1 MLRQKP
7 VRILVLGHSYVRRL
21 RDHLDATGQ
30 VNFNL
35 QPVGHSVHFRGIGG
49 LRFPRLIRELPSLC
63 EAGYDMVLLDLGTND
78 ISAGCSPDILV
89 DMVMSVAETLVADY
103 GVKQVIITEIF
114 PMRSWKCPCSPNFN
128 HDALLYNL
136 ALKQQLSMHEH
147 IHTYHHQ
154 GLVDEWEQYLLDGLH
169 LNAAGMTKYAK
180 SMRRAIL
187 KYSSR
192 NFI

>member
-1 MLRQKP
+1 MKNS
-7 VRILVLGHSYVRRL
+7 SYYI
-21 RDHLDATGQ
+21 A
-30 VNFNL
+30 
-35 QPVGHSVHFRGIGG
+35 PVGDRTHDLPHTVASNMVKVSHALNHSAT
-49 LRFPRLIRELPSLC
+49 E
-63 EAGYDMVLLDLGTND
+63 
-78 ISAGCSPDILV
+78 CSPDILV

-114 PMRSWKCPCSPNFN
+114 PRRSWKYPCSPNFN